1 MEVTEQVELEE
12 REIIMALSQVYVEW
26 EKQTEARGEARGE
39 VRGIEQEKRSAILLT
54 GDALRTKVCC

>member
-12 REIIMALSQVYVEW
+12 REIIMALSHVYVEW
-26 EKQTEARGEARGE
+26 EKQTEARGE
-39 VRGIEQEKRSAILLT
+39 VRGIEQEKRSASLLT